1 MAAYVYGVGVPLNC
15 ITQTHRRLSA
25 GNAIISRIVYEPRS
39 SPHPQPCSLPWGQPF
54 DMLRHRKGVDRV
66 GLFPNVQSPVYAL
79 SEQFFLLSPK
89 LLPPGLALGYHTPET
104 ASLTVI
110 CMYRISLALLDGLY
124 HATLFKGQLLVVHP
138 HLPFQD
144 FRHPT

>member
-1 MAAYVYGVGVPLNC
+1 M
-15 ITQTHRRLSA
+15 R
-25 GNAIISRIVYEPRS
+25 
-39 SPHPQPCSLPWGQPF
+39 
-54 DMLRHRKGVDRV
+54 
-66 GLFPNVQSPVYAL
+66 
-79 SEQFFLLSPK
+79 SEQFLLLLPK
-89 LLPPGLALGYHTPET
+89 LLPRGLALGYHTPET